1 METNSNNIIFC
12 QAEIPYE
19 NQGDLVIN
27 KVLLMKL
34 RKYGRLIVN
43 DNKVPAWYC
52 KQLDLAYEERV
63 STYQRRFPV
72 LIFLWGLKTL
82 FNPHKNVYL
91 MLRPGHFYGEKDS
104 LVNKMKWATLYYFI
118 LKFIGIRVCRIGTS
132 IGSFS
137 DELKQVEKWR
147 AKSMYFYSVR
157 DSISQDYALKIGI
170 GNVRV
175 FPDLAWLI
183 EKQNEG
189 DRLTW
194 LMQTPD
200 AHNQPLQLEK
210 NDYVVFSFRETFKE
224 FNASQYK
231 ENLFAVLDEIVNTVC
246 GEWLKKLVICYQVRR
261 DSKVCQELIE
271 RYKSRCEVIFIEDYL
286 DSQYMYDLYSG
297 ASMVFSN
304 RLHVLIFAMRCDS
317 ISIAIIDA
325 KNEEKIVGIFS
336 DAGLK
341 RLILDIGKEPAEVSI
356 LPEIAANSHQ
366 IKEEIAACFDRYKVS
381 AEAQL
386 KSIFNS

>member
-27 KVLLMKL
+27 KILLMKS
-34 RKYGRLIVN
+34 RQYGKLIVN
-43 DNKVPAWYC
+43 DNNVPAWYC
-52 KQLDLAYEERV
+52 KQLELADEEKA

-82 FNPHKNVYL
+82 FNPYKNVYL

-104 LVNKMKWATLYYFI
+104 LVKKMKWATLYYFA
-118 LKFIGIRVCRIGTS
+118 LKLIGVRVCRIGTS

-170 GNVRV
+170 DNVRV

-183 EKQNEG
+183 EKQNKG
-189 DRLTW
+189 DRFTW
-194 LMQTPD
+194 LMQAPD
-200 AHNQPLQLEK
+200 ARTQPLQLEK
-210 NDYVVFSFRETFKE
+210 NDYVVFSFRGVFKE

-231 ENLFAVLDEIVNTVC
+231 DNLLTVLDEIVDTVC

-261 DSKVCQELIE
+261 DAKVCQELLE
-271 RYKSRCEVIFIEDYL
+271 RYKSRCEVIFIEEYL

-304 RLHVLIFAMRCDS
+304 RLHVLMFAMRCDS
-317 ISIAIIDA
+317 IPIAVIDVP
-325 KNEEKIVGIFS
+325 NEEKIVGIFS

-341 RLILDIGKEPAEVSI
+341 RLILDIAKEPAEVSI

-366 IKEEIAACFDRYKVS
+366 IQEEITACFDRYRDK
-381 AEAQL
+381 AETLLQD
-386 KSIFNS
+386 IFN